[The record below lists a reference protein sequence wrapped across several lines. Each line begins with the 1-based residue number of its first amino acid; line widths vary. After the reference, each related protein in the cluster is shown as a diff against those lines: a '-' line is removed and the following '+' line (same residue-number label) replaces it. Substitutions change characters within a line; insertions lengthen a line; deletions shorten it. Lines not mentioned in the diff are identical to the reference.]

1 MASELPVTLTYVVLS
16 VGPQTVCV
24 IVAILL
30 TLAGVWLRWRLPWYE
45 MNAEDRLKDGKLT
58 SHQVERRVRWM
69 RDGGRLLTLTGL
81 GLLGASLL
89 LVGQ

>member
-1 MASELPVTLTYVVLS
+1 M
-16 VGPQTVCV
+16 
-24 IVAILL
+24 L

-45 MNAEDRLKDGKLT
+45 MNAEDQLKDGKLT
-58 SHQVERRVRWM
+58 SHQVERRVRWV

-89 LVGQ
+89 LASQ